1 MKGLL
6 VVYILIFIGF
16 EVFGQGKLTD
26 EKRKEFDAQKVAF
39 FTQELDLS
47 PAEAAVFWP
56 LYNEMQKKKKG
67 IEGQIRKG
75 NNEVN
80 VASGLTE
87 EKYAEA
93 VGKTLE
99 LEEDLLEV
107 KREYYRK
114 MLTVLPAPKVW
125 KLGDAER
132 KFHRQLFDK
141 LRRGVPAK
149 K

>member
-47 PAEAAVFWP
+47 TAEDAVFWT
-56 LYNEMQKKKKG
+56 LYNEKQKKKKG

-80 VASGLTE
+80 VASGLTD

-114 MLTVLPAPKVW
+114 MLTVLPASKVW